1 MVFCYFYFSRLRL
14 EVRGT
19 TMKEIKDV
27 VHSALVEVEGFEDQ
41 GIDGMV
47 VEAVH

>member
-1 MVFCYFYFSRLRL
+1 MFCYFSLSRLRL

-19 TMKEIKDV
+19 TMEDIEDV

-47 VEAVH
+47 V